1 MRTGSHLFLGLD
13 CSTQGL
19 TAIVVDA
26 DGAHRHVVFEH
37 ALDFDRDFSHY
48 HTRNGVW
55 RDGTGVTS
63 SPLMWAE
70 ALDRMMGILS
80 RERSFDLRQLK
91 AIAGSAQQHGSVYL
105 NARAGVVWRSLDP
118 GHELAA
124 QLEGTLARDRSPV
137 WMDESTRAQCDAIG
151 TALGGADAVK
161 RLTGS
166 VPTERFTGPQ
176 IRKFHEIEPGRYAG
190 TDRVHLV
197 SSYLASLLAGRH
209 APIDPGDGAGMN
221 LMNISSSQWAPSALD
236 ATAPGLRHK
245 LPDIQDSWAIVGT
258 LSPYWIARYGFPAAQ
273 VVAWSGDNPCS
284 LVGAGLVSERDLGIS
299 LGTSDTVFAFSRVL
313 PAPSFASHVFGS
325 PTGGYMGLVCFKNG
339 SLAREA
345 VRDAYMSALSERDVH
360 ASRREWEGFSRALR
374 ETPAGNH
381 GAMMLPWFEPE
392 ITPRVAVAGVRRSGL
407 DPADANANVRAV
419 VEAQMMAMANH
430 SEGLT
435 GGHRTR
441 IVATGGASANREI
454 LQVMADVFDA
464 EVFRAAAGNAA
475 CLGAALRAFH
485 AHELSRGRK
494 LEWNDVVAGVTDPPE
509 ETRVTQVPAHVAVY
523 RDLRREYAQFESER
537 SQGLDGTA
545 ISTRRT

>member
-1 MRTGSHLFLGLD
+1 MRTGSRLFLGFD

-19 TAIVVDA
+19 TAIVLET
-26 DGAHRHVVFEH
+26 DGRRRHVVFEH
-37 ALDFDRDFSHY
+37 ALEFDRDFPHY

-55 RDGTGVTS
+55 RGDDGVTS

-70 ALDRMMGILS
+70 ALDRMMGVLS
-80 RERSFDLRQLK
+80 RERSVDLRQLK
-91 AIAGSAQQHGSVYL
+91 AIAGSGQQHGSVYL
-105 NARAGVVWRSLDP
+105 NARAAAVWQSLDP

-124 QLEGTLARDRSPV
+124 QLEGTFSRDRSPV
-137 WMDESTRAQCDAIG
+137 WMDESTRAQCDAIEA
-151 TALGGADAVK
+151 ALGGADAVK

-166 VPTERFTGPQ
+166 IATERFTGPQ
-176 IRKFHEIEPGRYAG
+176 IRKFHEIEPGRYAA

-221 LMNISSSQWAPSALD
+221 LMNISSRQWAPSALD
-236 ATAPGLRHK
+236 ATAPGLRDK

-284 LVGAGLVSERDLGIS
+284 LVGAGLVSERHLGIS
-299 LGTSDTVFAFSRVL
+299 LGTSDTVFAFSRGL
-313 PAPSFASHVFGS
+313 PDPSFASHVFGS
-325 PTGGYMGLVCFKNG
+325 PTGGYMGLVCFSNG

-345 VRDAYMSALSERDVH
+345 VRDAYFSSTAGVGPTLRSGVCEG
-360 ASRREWEGFSRALR
+360 AWEGFSRALR

-435 GGHRTR
+435 GGRCAR
-441 IVATGGASANREI
+441 IVAAGGASANREI

-464 EVFRAAAGNAA
+464 EVFRSAGGNAA

-485 AHELSRGRK
+485 AHELSQGREP
-494 LEWNDVVAGVTDPPE
+494 EWEDVVGEITDPPQ
-509 ETRVTQVPAHVAVY
+509 ETRVTQAPAHVAVY
-523 RDLRREYAQFESER
+523 RDLRKRYAQFESER
-537 SQGLDGTA
+537 RQG
-545 ISTRRT
+545 